1 MDAIERIAEQ
11 RIREALDRGDLDR
24 LPGFG
29 KPLQL
34 DDDSD
39 IPAELRVAWR
49 ILKNAGCVP
58 PEVELRRE
66 IASVEALLLNA
77 GDESARADASRKL
90 DYLLTRLSA
99 MRGGRNPAVEAAY
112 REQLAAKLNRR

>member
-1 MDAIERIAEQ
+1 MNAIERLAEQ
-11 RIREALDRGDLDR
+11 RIREALERGDFER
-24 LPGFG
+24 LPGLG

-39 IPAELRVAWR
+39 IPPELRVPYR

-66 IASVEALLLNA
+66 IASVESLLLHAQA
-77 GDESARADASRKL
+77 GDEKAEASRKL
-90 DYLLTRLSA
+90 DYLLTRLAS
-99 MRGGRNPAVEAAY
+99 MRGGRNVAVEEAY
-112 REQLAAKLNRR
+112 RNQLAAKLNQR